1 MRARFGTV
9 AAALVAASLFAAP
22 SSAFAMGS
30 GGAGPAAAPA
40 KSPFDRAVA
49 KVKAKDY
56 RGAIPLLKQV
66 VSADRRNADAYNYLG
81 YSYRET
87 GDLQNALINYQT
99 ALSIDPNHKGAN
111 EYLGELYVRI
121 GDLAKAKEQLAKLD
135 RLCSF
140 GCTEYEE
147 LKRKVAALSKK
158 QGS

>member
-1 MRARFGTV
+1 MHVKFGMIAV
-9 AAALVAASLFAAP
+9 ALVTAGMLAGPAGS
-22 SSAFAMGS
+22 FAMGS
-30 GGAGPAAAPA
+30 GGDSPAAAPA

-66 VSADRRNADAYNYLG
+66 VAADRRNANAYNYLG

-135 RLCSF
+135 RLCTF